1 MAASPATATATP
13 GAAANAAPAGGKKKL
28 LVIIGAGVLVLLL
41 VAGGL
46 AAFLMKSKAP
56 AEDEGEEAPA
66 AAARHAP
73 AKHDAKKSPP
83 AFLPLDPFTVNLA
96 DKDGERFAQIAVTLE
111 LDDAH
116 FDEQIKAYL
125 PAIRNNILMVLAQK
139 TAAELLTREGKELL
153 ARQIIREALR
163 PMGIEV
169 EDEDTPE
176 DEHAAPKKKTKKKAK
191 APASYPIKSVQFAS
205 FIIQ

>member
-1 MAASPATATATP
+1 MAATPATATAT
-13 GAAANAAPAGGKKKL
+13 GANAAPPKGGSKKL
-28 LVIIGAGVLVLLL
+28 LLIIGAALVVLLL
-41 VAGGL
+41 VGGGL
-46 AAFLMKSKAP
+46 AVWLMKSKAP
-56 AEDEGEEAPA
+56 ADEEGEGAPA
-66 AAARHAP
+66 AAAHHAP
-73 AKHDAKKSPP
+73 AKHDAKKTPP
-83 AFLPLDPFTVNLA
+83 TFMPLDPFTVNLA
-96 DKDGERFAQIAVTLE
+96 DKEGERFAQIAVTLE

-169 EDEDTPE
+169 EDEDAAEEEP
-176 DEHAAPKKKTKKKAK
+176 AAPKKKSKKKAK
-191 APASYPIKSVQFAS
+191 APPSYPIKSVQFAS